1 MKRERSDIQF
11 IMWRK
16 RVDMTLL
23 LSGQTPIPTWLVKQW
38 QLKEV
43 FDFSSNSHP
52 ILIKWGNDQY
62 DGFIKIVHYEN
73 RELVRLK
80 IKDSAQKWLINAF
93 MHTYE
98 TLVLKAQEVETYEFL
113 DIEFDPINRIFYLKD
128 YFTMSS

>member
-43 FDFSSNSHP
+43 FDFSSNSQR
-52 ILIKWGNDQY
+52 GA
-62 DGFIKIVHYEN
+62 
-73 RELVRLK
+73 ELLGKRS
-80 IKDSAQKWLINAF
+80 IRWL
-93 MHTYE
+93 Y
-98 TLVLKAQEVETYEFL
+98 
-113 DIEFDPINRIFYLKD
+113 
-128 YFTMSS
+128 

>member
-1 MKRERSDIQF
+1 MKRERSDIKF

-38 QLKEV
+38 RLKEV

-52 ILIKWGNDQY
+52 VLIKWGKYQY
-62 DGFIKIVHYEN
+62 DGFIKIVHYDN
-73 RELVRLK
+73 RELVRLE

-113 DIEFDPINRIFYLKD
+113 DIEFDPLSKQFILTVYYKQ
-128 YFTMSS
+128 S

>member
-43 FDFSSNSHP
+43 FDFSSKSH
-52 ILIKWGNDQY
+52 LSLYAKD
-62 DGFIKIVHYEN
+62 
-73 RELVRLK
+73 RL
-80 IKDSAQKWLINAF
+80 S
-93 MHTYE
+93 
-98 TLVLKAQEVETYEFL
+98 VLSWKQRPFNPNHKLYTNISMGIA
-113 DIEFDPINRIFYLKD
+113 IFYLV
-128 YFTMSS
+128 MSALRFMFIL